1 MHDTWLFSGDFVA
14 SKLVHWEEDLRQG
27 SNQVRNQVLRQ
38 QGNFWFVK
46 GSEQPS
52 SFDASWA
59 TGSVFFQKITERY
72 GYMVD
77 IQTNKQ
83 SVTMQSLDLRHLLEE
98 FQCNLALIAPLA
110 CRDGGIKTLL
120 QVCHEKGETFSL
132 GHCLLAGGPDLTV
145 LV

>member
-1 MHDTWLFSGDFVA
+1 V
-14 SKLVHWEEDLRQG
+14 E
-27 SNQVRNQVLRQ
+27 
-38 QGNFWFVK
+38 

-59 TGSVFFQKITERY
+59 TGSVFSHKITDKY
-72 GYMVD
+72 GFSGH
-77 IQTNKQ
+77 IQTNTK
-83 SVTMQSLDLRHLLEE
+83 SVTMQSLDLRHLLKE
-98 FQCNLALIAPLA
+98 FQCNLALISPLA